1 VGPFISRQLIQRLV
15 TSNPSPEYVSRVA
28 GVFND
33 NGSGVRGDLKAV
45 VQAILLDT
53 EARRGDD
60 PAQAQASDG
69 HLKEPVLFTTNLL
82 RAMNGVSDGV
92 GLADRASDMKQPPFF
107 SPTVFNFYHPDHVI
121 EGTTLLGPEFE
132 IFNTSTAI
140 SRINFVNTL
149 VYNQLSSTT
158 AVDLPGYV
166 PLAAAPDQLVNAVAA
181 VMLHGQVSDD
191 MRATLVTT
199 LSGISDNTRR
209 TKAAFYLMGSS
220 SQFQVEH

>member
-60 PAQAQASDG
+60 PAQAQASVG
-69 HLKEPVLFTTNLL
+69 HLKEPVLFITNLL
-82 RAMNGVSDGV
+82 RAMNGVSDGN

-107 SPTVFNFYHPDHVI
+107 PPSVFNFYHPDHVI
-121 EGTTLLGPEFE
+121 ERTTLLGPEFE

-140 SRINFVNTL
+140 SRN
-149 VYNQLSSTT
+149 
-158 AVDLPGYV
+158 
-166 PLAAAPDQLVNAVAA
+166 
-181 VMLHGQVSDD
+181 
-191 MRATLVTT
+191 
-199 LSGISDNTRR
+199 
-209 TKAAFYLMGSS
+209 
-220 SQFQVEH
+220 